1 MRKLCPC
8 VQTQCTHSFTR
19 SYSLRHKHK
28 YTFGMQNQQHEHLCL
43 SCAHVRIH
51 RVLIIVLVSLGR
63 PGCTPISNSAQIY
76 QIIFLLIYGMGSLV
90 GHPLTRRKA
99 GEHFFCNN
107 FSFFKDILQEVF
119 ALYHPFGVP
128 GLVWQFFSLSHA
140 LHAISRQEYSP
151 LPFHVISGER
161 SKSISSFCFSL

>member
-76 QIIFLLIYGMGSLV
+76 QIIFLLIYGMGSSV

-107 FSFFKDILQEVF
+107 FHFLRIFFRKCLLCIIRLVCQVWCGSFFRCRMPCMRFLDRNIL
-119 ALYHPFGVP
+119 P
-128 GLVWQFFSLSHA
+128 SH
-140 LHAISRQEYSP
+140 
-151 LPFHVISGER
+151 FM
-161 SKSISSFCFSL
+161 